1 MHNIRNIAF
10 AGSGNVAWHLA
21 KGLSGQGFVI
31 SGIWSRN
38 YANAK
43 SLADSCDSV
52 AIENI
57 TELGLNA
64 DLIIIAVPD
73 KSIEEVASAIVDF
86 NGIVVHTAGSVS
98 MNVLKGK
105 FEHYGVLYPL
115 QTFSKEIQ
123 VNMAEVPFFIESSS
137 AETGLALKEAASKL
151 SVKVYEADS
160 HQRLLL
166 HISAVFASNFSNL
179 MYVIGNELLKSSD
192 LPPEVLYP
200 LIAETARKATT
211 GDPLKLQTGP
221 ARRNDMLT
229 IEKHMA
235 ALASQPKYAEI
246 YGLLS
251 KLISN
256 NYK

>member
-1 MHNIRNIAF
+1 MHSIRNIAF

-21 KGLSGQGFVI
+21 NGLSMKGFCI

-43 SLADSCDSV
+43 TLADSCSSV
-52 AIENI
+52 AVENI
-57 TELGLNA
+57 SELGKNA
-64 DLIIIAVPD
+64 DLIVIAVPD
-73 KSIEEVASAIVDF
+73 KSIEEVAHTIVDF

-98 MNVLKGK
+98 INVLKGS
-105 FEHYGVLYPL
+105 FDHYGVLYPL
-115 QTFSKEIQ
+115 QTFSKEIP
-123 VNMAEVPFFIESSS
+123 VNLAEVPFFIESSS
-137 AETGLALKEAASKL
+137 AECGLALKVAASKL
-151 SVKVYEADS
+151 SGKVHEADS

-166 HISAVFASNFSNL
+166 HTSAVFASNFSNL
-179 MYVIGNELLKSSD
+179 MYIIANELLKSSNMQ
-192 LPPEVLYP
+192 PEVLYP

-211 GDPLKLQTGP
+211 GDPLNMQTGP
-221 ARRNDMLT
+221 ARRNDTLT

-246 YGLLS
+246 YRLLS